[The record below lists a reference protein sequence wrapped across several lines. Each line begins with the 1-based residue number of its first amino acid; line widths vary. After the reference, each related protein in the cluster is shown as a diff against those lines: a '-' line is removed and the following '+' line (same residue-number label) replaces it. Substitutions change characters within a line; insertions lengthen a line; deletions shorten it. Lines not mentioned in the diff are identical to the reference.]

1 VKQASCGSDAT
12 PVRRRRRAIA
22 VGVCLTIAAM
32 GASLAQPPAEDPVIR
47 PGQFVQGGASAQQ
60 TSPVDFETEEPFS
73 GTYVGADIATVVNQ
87 ILGEFLNI
95 DYSIA
100 PDVSGMVT
108 LRIEE
113 VRSRLAAIDA
123 LRTALKPMGIAV
135 IDRGDFVAVAR
146 GGDQSAPVQAAVITP
161 GQPSPAGGGVVV
173 LTPRFISPGQLGP
186 LVSPFAPSATI
197 VQTDDRRRFLLVR
210 GDEAS
215 ISAISN
221 AAAMFDV
228 DWFAQ
233 VSVATFGLQHTT
245 PDGMIA
251 EL

>member
-1 VKQASCGSDAT
+1 
-12 PVRRRRRAIA
+12 
-22 VGVCLTIAAM
+22 
-32 GASLAQPPAEDPVIR
+32 
-47 PGQFVQGGASAQQ
+47 
-60 TSPVDFETEEPFS
+60 
-73 GTYVGADIATVVNQ
+73 
-87 ILGEFLNI
+87 
-95 DYSIA
+95 
-100 PDVSGMVT
+100 VT
-108 LRIEE
+108 LRLEE
-113 VRSRLAAIDA
+113 VRSRLAAVDA
-123 LRTALKPMGIAV
+123 LRTALRPMGIAV

-146 GGDQSAPVQAAVITP
+146 GSEQNAPVQAAVITP
-161 GQPSPAGGGVVV
+161 GQPSPPGGGVVV

-251 EL
+251 ELKSILGPAASSVDLVPVPRLSQLIVLARDPQLVPVIRAWIERLDVSSSTLSPGLLVYRATNASAEALAESLREVGSGGNSPGRGTTNAGNAPPQADGALSTFGC